1 MNSSEIEAEARRIR
15 HEAVS
20 RGYVDRARA
29 DACLGEFIERLRKGD
44 PALPAFADLLLLRGM
59 LTAERHAEIVRAL
72 PSVRR
77 EGGRGGAIA
86 AAAGILGVAA
96 FFVWNSARQPSGSNV
111 PAAEWVARAE
121 RAAREGRPE
130 EGIALL
136 TRALAAGVREP
147 EVWRARAALRERR
160 EDLDGAA
167 ADCSEALA
175 RDPEDAEALALRG
188 WVLARKKDV
197 VGALSDLDR
206 LVARRASEGR
216 AYRLRGRARLELGDA
231 AGAVLDFTRAL
242 ELDAGD
248 VEAYLG
254 RARARR
260 ERRDLAAAAADASH
274 AIERDPRRADAWLLR
289 GRLRHEAGDAAGAAA
304 DLEEALRA
312 GGEGW
317 PERSEAEEL
326 LRRLRP

>member
-1 MNSSEIEAEARRIR
+1 MEIEAEARRIR

-20 RGYVDRARA
+20 RGYVDRERA
-29 DACLGEFIERLRKGD
+29 DACLGEFVERLRKGD
-44 PALPAFADLLLLRGM
+44 PALPAFADLLLLRGL
-59 LTAERHAEIVRAL
+59 LTAERHAEILRAL
-72 PSVRR
+72 PSA
-77 EGGRGGAIA
+77 RGDRTRGWAVA
-86 AAAGILGVAA
+86 AGAGILVLAA
-96 FFVWNSARQPSGSNV
+96 FWVWRSGGEESASGI

-136 TRALAAGVREP
+136 TRALAGGVRAP
-147 EVWRARAALRERR
+147 EVWRSRAALRERR

-175 RDPEDAEALALRG
+175 RDPGDVEALALRG
-188 WVLARKKDV
+188 WILARKRDV
-197 VGALSDLDR
+197 AGALSDLDR
-206 LVARRASEGR
+206 LVALRPAEGR
-216 AYRLRGRARLELGDA
+216 VYRLRGRARLELGDA

-248 VEAYLG
+248 VDAYLG

-260 ERRDLAAAAADASH
+260 ERRDLAAAVSDASH

-289 GRLRHEAGDAAGAAA
+289 GRLRHEAGDGGGAAA
-304 DLEEALRA
+304 DLEEALRV

-317 PERSEAEEL
+317 SGRAEAEEL
-326 LRRLRP
+326 LRRVRP